1 MEKASTVSRPVILHN
16 FMYDLPVECD
26 ETDIFPLTG
35 AVEHSKRNR
44 TRARFCCTMDHYNLR
59 EADGEGFRGR
69 RHGEEAKAIQFSQE
83 EFAHGRVAARTRV
96 IKTSLT
102 LKPRE
107 TNTK

>member
-1 MEKASTVSRPVILHN
+1 
-16 FMYDLPVECD
+16 MYKLPEECD
-26 ETDIFPLTG
+26 ETVKHDIFPPTG
-35 AVEHSKRNR
+35 AVEQSIRNQ
-44 TRARFCCTMDHYNLR
+44 FCCTMDRYNLR
-59 EADGEGFRGR
+59 EADARGFRGR
-69 RHGEEAKAIQFSQE
+69 RHGEEAKAIQFSEE